1 MTKDEFINKAIEI
14 ASGEPVVYAYGF
26 TGQMLTSELLDR
38 KAKQYPNWYTDER
51 KKNLSKHIGRYACD
65 CSGLIKWILK
75 SEMFPDFNADNIF
88 SVYCTKVDK
97 PYAGCIAHKK
107 GHIGIVIN
115 EMEVVEASSS
125 KGKVVI
131 SNIKDRDFTE
141 YGKFN
146 YLKEELSKQECLLQ
160 DLKDLIKK
168 YGG

>member
-1 MTKDEFINKAIEI
+1 MTTQEFIKKAEQI
-14 ASGEPVVYAYGF
+14 AKGVPVYYGYGF
-26 TGQMLTSELLDR
+26 TGQVLSDASIQAR
-38 KAKQYPNWYTDER
+38 AKQYPNWYTADRIKEL
-51 KKNLSKHIGRYACD
+51 KKHNGCTACD
-65 CSGLIKWILK
+65 CSGLIKWVLK
-75 SEMFPDFNADNIF
+75 EEMFPDFNADYIF

-97 PYAGCIAHKK
+97 PYAGCLAHKK

-115 EMEVVEASSS
+115 DTEVVEASSS

-146 YLKEELSKQECLLQ
+146 YLKEVHSKGDALLE
-160 DLKDLIKK
+160 DLKALIKK

>member
-14 ASGEPVVYAYGF
+14 ASGDPVVYAYGF
-26 TGQMLTSELLDR
+26 TGQVLSEASIKA
-38 KAKQYPNWYTDER
+38 KAKQYPSWYTDER
-51 KKNLSKHIGRYACD
+51 KKNLNKYIGRYACD

-88 SVYCTKVDK
+88 NVYCTKVDK
-97 PYAGCIAHKK
+97 PYAGCLAHKK

-115 EMEVVEASSS
+115 DTEVVEASSS

-146 YLKEELSKQECLLQ
+146 YLKEIPSTGDNLLE
-160 DLKDLIKK
+160 DLKALIKK

>member
-1 MTKDEFINKAIEI
+1 MTKDEFIKKAEQI
-14 ASGEPVVYAYGF
+14 AKGVPVYYAYGF
-26 TGQMLTSELLDR
+26 TGQTLSDASILAR
-38 KAKQYPNWYTDER
+38 AKQYPNWYTGARITELQR
-51 KKNLSKHIGRYACD
+51 HNGCTACD

-75 SEMFPDFNADNIF
+75 EEMFPDFNADNIF

-97 PYAGCIAHKK
+97 PYAGCLAHKN

-115 EMEVVEASSS
+115 DTEVVEASSL
-125 KGKVVI
+125 KGKVII

-141 YGKFN
+141 YGKFT